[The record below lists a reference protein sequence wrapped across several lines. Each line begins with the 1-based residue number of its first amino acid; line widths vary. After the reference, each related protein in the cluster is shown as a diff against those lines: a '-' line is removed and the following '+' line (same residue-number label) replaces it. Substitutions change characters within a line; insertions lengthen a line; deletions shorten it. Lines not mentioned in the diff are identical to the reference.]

1 VLGVSQLQVF
11 SDHAIVRR
19 AEGQP
24 ECVIRTGDVVSIH
37 GQTGDVFAGSRAV
50 YA

>member
-1 VLGVSQLQVF
+1 VF
-11 SDHAIVRR
+11 DDRAVVRS
-19 AEGQP
+19 ADGGS

-37 GQTGDVFAGSRAV
+37 GQTGEVFAGSRPV